1 MMIQNSDAGGEKKKT
16 IETSRF
22 GGLNGSLIFS
32 VFKLDFDAV
41 VG

>member
-1 MMIQNSDAGGEKKKT
+1 MMTQNSDAGGEKKT
-16 IETSRF
+16 VETSRF
-22 GGLNGSLIFS
+22 GGLNGSLFFS